1 MIDTW
6 FSHQEKPPKWNILF
20 KRFLHDDRVWN
31 VYDYHGHHPDG
42 REHDFFVIN
51 NRKDW
56 IQCIALTANNEIVL
70 VSQYRAGNDDITL
83 ELPGGGIDENEPV
96 EHAAFRELREE
107 TGFAGNHPILLHSA
121 YPNPATQ
128 TNRVYYYLLQ
138 NCKKI
143 YDTQFDDV
151 EDLRT
156 HLLPLDQLDEVIDQG
171 TFQSAITLA
180 GILAL
185 QRWLRN
191 SEKNSRRY

>member
-1 MIDTW
+1 MIDNW
-6 FSHQEKPPKWNILF
+6 FSHQEKPPKWDIVS
-20 KRFLHDDRVWN
+20 KRFLHDDHVWK
-31 VYDYHGHHPDG
+31 VYDCHGRHPDG

-56 IQCIALTANNEIVL
+56 VQCIALTDNNEVVL
-70 VSQYRAGNDDITL
+70 VSQYRAGNDAITL

-107 TGFAGNHPILLHSA
+107 TGFAGDRPILLHSG

-138 NCKKI
+138 NCKKL

-156 HLLPLDQLDEVIDQG
+156 HLLPLDKLDEVIDQG
-171 TFQSAITLA
+171 TFQSAITLT
-180 GILAL
+180 GVLAL

-191 SEKNSRRY
+191 PQKNV